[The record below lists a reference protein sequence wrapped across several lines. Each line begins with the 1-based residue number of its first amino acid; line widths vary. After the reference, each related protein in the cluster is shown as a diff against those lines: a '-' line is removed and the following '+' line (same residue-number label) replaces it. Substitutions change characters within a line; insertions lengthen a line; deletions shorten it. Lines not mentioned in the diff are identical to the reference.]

1 MAAVLAVVVACVILS
16 VTEARLLSRRVG
28 TPISEKVIVGEGPTQ
43 YQFVGSEIT
52 FNECYPYDVKKF
64 SKIKVCG
71 AGTVVKIYLRNRC
84 EGYSHYVE
92 EVDHCTGAIVT
103 DPTAADDESN
113 CMEVDPQTNHWL
125 LAAQSWQIEQCG
137 AATGQANDY
146 EGPPCKT
153 MEECQALAEEQ
164 KEAEQEKKQEEAV
177 LEHVGV
183 EAPQ

>member
-1 MAAVLAVVVACVILS
+1 MKAAVLPFVACAILCD
-16 VTEARLLSRRVG
+16 ARLLSRRVG

-52 FNECYPYDVKKF
+52 FNQCYPYDAQT
-64 SKIKVCG
+64 SGKIKVCG
-71 AGTVVKIYLRNRC
+71 AGTVAKIFLRNRC
-84 EGYSHYVE
+84 EAYSHYVE
-92 EVDHCTGAIVT
+92 EVGHCTGAIVT
-103 DPTAADDESN
+103 DPTAADDEAN
-113 CMEVDPQTNHWL
+113 CMEVDPQSNHWL

-164 KEAEQEKKQEEAV
+164 AEAEKEKKQEDMA
-177 LEHVGV
+177 LKAVGV
-183 EAPQ
+183 ERPR